1 MTPAAALHVT
11 RVAGLATVQ
20 DLGRPGHMHEG
31 VPPSGALAPELL
43 ARANLAAGNAA
54 SAAGIEV
61 IGAMTL
67 VAREASVTVATE
79 DGAAR
84 VLEVGD
90 SLAVAPAAGARV
102 RYLAVRGGIDVPV
115 VLGSRSTL
123 LVAAFGGFEG
133 RALRRGDALPVG
145 SEASSAALPSALP
158 SAHPPLDFDR
168 PIRVVL
174 GPDLARFAESA
185 PETLLSSAFT
195 LAPSSDRTGANLV
208 GPALARRPNDEPRS
222 SPMVAGAIE
231 VTGRGDA
238 IVLGPDHPTTGG
250 YPILAVV
257 VGADRGLFHAR
268 QPGVLVRFSRV

>member
-1 MTPAAALHVT
+1 MTPAALHVA

-20 DLGRPGHMHEG
+20 DLGRTGHMHEG

-54 SAAGIEV
+54 GAAAIEV

-67 VAREASVTVATE
+67 IAREGSVTVATD
-79 DGAAR
+79 DGTVRA
-84 VLEVGD
+84 LEAGE
-90 SLAVAPAAGARV
+90 SLAIAPSAGARV

-133 RALRRGDALPVG
+133 RALRRGDSLPVG
-145 SEASSAALPSALP
+145 SEAPSAASP

-168 PIRVVL
+168 PIRLVL
-174 GPDLARFAESA
+174 GPDLARFAESV
-185 PETLLSSAFT
+185 PETLLSSAFM

-208 GPALARRPNDEPRS
+208 GPALARRPNDDARS

-231 VTGRGDA
+231 VTGKGDA

-257 VGADRGLFHAR
+257 VTADRGLFHAR
-268 QPGVLVRFSRV
+268 QPGVLVRFTRV